1 MKIFFYIFLT
11 IAALSSVGI
20 LVNRNVFHAALFLL
34 ACLLAIAGIYVIALA
49 EFVAVTQIL
58 VYAGGILV
66 VILFAIML
74 TSRLNGTPFVI
85 TNKKWF
91 AGLLVGVSIFL
102 VLLNVLMRDKIFSA
116 NSMNNFSFDSTHIN
130 TIGKEFMT
138 GYLLPFE
145 LAGVLL
151 LITLIGAAVT
161 ASFRKNE
168 PLDSE

>member
-1 MKIFFYIFLT
+1 MKIIFYVFLT
-11 IAALSSVGI
+11 VAVLSSVGI
-20 LVNRNVFHAALFLL
+20 LINRNVFHAALLLL

-58 VYAGGILV
+58 VYAGGIVV

-74 TSRLNGTPFVI
+74 TSRINGRPFVVS
-85 TNKKWF
+85 NKKWF
-91 AGLLVGVSIFL
+91 AGLLVGVALFL
-102 VLLNVLMRDKIFSA
+102 VLLNVLIRDQIFSVDL
-116 NSMNNFSFDSTHIN
+116 MNNFSFRSN
-130 TIGKEFMT
+130 TLNQLGIQFMT

-145 LAGVLL
+145 VAGVLL
-151 LITLIGAAVT
+151 LITLIGAAVM